1 MFGSAT
7 LSKREFFDEY
17 YGIVCVAYYQG
28 KFFKRF
34 KEKEKFIQMISK
46 VKIHKST
53 IIFKINIFRL
63 IKKQWLWSFWRII
76 WRICSWFSW
85 VFLFLKLSLW
95 CKSLSHKLSIDLQ
108 EKLIRKTCLYVIEIC
123 KLHQIIMNMIFMN
136 MYWNKLDL

>member
-7 LSKREFFDEY
+7 LSKRDFFDEY
-17 YGIVCVAYYQG
+17 YGIVSVACYQD
-28 KFFKRF
+28 KIFKRF

-63 IKKQWLWSFWRII
+63 IKKQWLWSFWIII
-76 WRICSWFSW
+76 WRIYSWFSW

-108 EKLIRKTCLYVIEIC
+108 EKLIRKTCLYVIEMC
-123 KLHQIIMNMIFMN
+123 KSHQIIMNMIFMN

>member
-1 MFGSAT
+1 MLGSAT

-17 YGIVCVAYYQG
+17 YGIVSVAYYQG

-108 EKLIRKTCLYVIEIC
+108 EKSIRKTCLYVIEIC

>member
-7 LSKREFFDEY
+7 LSKRDFFDEY
-17 YGIVCVAYYQG
+17 YGIVSVACYQD
-28 KFFKRF
+28 KIFKRF
-34 KEKEKFIQMISK
+34 KENEKFIQMISK

-63 IKKQWLWSFWRII
+63 IKKQWLWSFWIII
-76 WRICSWFSW
+76 WRIYSWFSW

-123 KLHQIIMNMIFMN
+123 KLHQIIVNMIFMN

>member
-7 LSKREFFDEY
+7 LSKRDFFDEY
-17 YGIVCVAYYQG
+17 YGIVSVAYYQG
-28 KFFKRF
+28 KIFKRF

-63 IKKQWLWSFWRII
+63 IKKQWLWSFWIII
-76 WRICSWFSW
+76 WRIYSRFSW

>member
-7 LSKREFFDEY
+7 LSKRDFFDEY
-17 YGIVCVAYYQG
+17 YGIVSVAYYQG
-28 KFFKRF
+28 KIFKRF

-63 IKKQWLWSFWRII
+63 IKKQWLWSFWIII
-76 WRICSWFSW
+76 WRIYSRFSW

-95 CKSLSHKLSIDLQ
+95 YKSLSHKLSIDLQ

>member
-1 MFGSAT
+1 MCWIIYLIKLQVFGSAT

-17 YGIVCVAYYQG
+17 YGIVSVAYYQG

-63 IKKQWLWSFWRII
+63 IKKQ
-76 WRICSWFSW
+76 
-85 VFLFLKLSLW
+85 
-95 CKSLSHKLSIDLQ
+95 
-108 EKLIRKTCLYVIEIC
+108 
-123 KLHQIIMNMIFMN
+123 
-136 MYWNKLDL
+136 